1 MALFSDSLFARFN
14 PDPALAQLWVKQ
26 AFEGG
31 TIEYLVV
38 FNKRVY
44 MESYSEIHDVRGLF
58 RAVQSRLTATG
69 DPVLNRGRF
78 FCYKRPFSGWSAD
91 YDYTFV
97 GHLDRTV
104 TARLL
109 SMDHVLTNV
118 APKRCIRDYSFSIR
132 CFGMTFD
139 VLIEENDM
147 ATFDVRNRFGVL
159 VGQWK
164 FEIRDRVIGG
174 GKRIHGSELLGMF
187 EDLATTNSSEDIA
200 QSEVFMTAWDDF
212 GIISQFNAEFN
223 EQYKAWADA
232 NDYKQINIVDTDSA
246 EVIYDATNDCFSFD
260 GYDTDYR
267 WTVYFGTEPGVW
279 CVKICRKSDL
289 LDAIY
294 VGWYRPDNKHWI
306 SEDGSFALIHA
317 KEICEMVWKAAPE
330 VSRHNQ
336 KINEIKWLR
345 IASAKAAKAR
355 SELRAHKGYEVYLV
369 GTSSRPVLFLDGKVV
384 AKPDYPVGGAPFG
397 ATVEEVTNAYLG
409 KMEKVI

>member
-26 AFEGG
+26 AVEGG
-31 TIEYLVV
+31 TLEYLVV

-164 FEIRDRVIGG
+164 LAIRDRVIGG

-187 EDLATTNSSEDIA
+187 ADLATMNSSEDIV
-200 QSEVFMTAWDDF
+200 QSDVFMTAWDDL

-223 EQYKAWADA
+223 SQYKSWADA
-232 NDYKQINIVDTDSA
+232 NDYKRINIVDVDRA
-246 EVIYDATNDCFSFD
+246 EVKYEHGDNYELFTFD

-267 WTVYFGTEPGVW
+267 WV
-279 CVKICRKSDL
+279 
-289 LDAIY
+289 IY
-294 VGWYRPDNKHWI
+294 LIDSNRWHVRVENKWTGSTLVDQLYVHYGSYS
-306 SEDGSFALIHA
+306 SEDGAFGLLHA
-317 KEICEMVWKAAPE
+317 KEVCEMVWKAAPE
-330 VSRHNQ
+330 VGRHKK
-336 KINEIKWLR
+336 KIEEIKWVR
-345 IASAKAAKAR
+345 VASAKAAKTR
-355 SELRAHKGYEVYLV
+355 SELRTHKGYEVYLV
-369 GTSSRPVLFLDGKVV
+369 GTYEHPVLFLDGKVV
-384 AKPDYPVGGAPFG
+384 AKPDYTVSGAPFG
-397 ATVEEVTNAYLG
+397 ATVEEVTNAYG